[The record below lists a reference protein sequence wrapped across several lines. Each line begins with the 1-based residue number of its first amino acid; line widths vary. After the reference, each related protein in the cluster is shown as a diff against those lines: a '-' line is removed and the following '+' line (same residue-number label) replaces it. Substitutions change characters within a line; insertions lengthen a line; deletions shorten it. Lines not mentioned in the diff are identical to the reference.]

1 MPALNRRTFL
11 RGAGVA
17 LGLPLL
23 DAMIPAR
30 ASAQSMMPPKRVI
43 FEFKP
48 NGDQIAQ
55 RFAMR
60 HETNFQLG
68 EFLLPLEPYRNEL
81 LFLENVDKRFGRL
94 GDGERAD
101 AHQQG
106 GSSLA
111 PWRSGAG
118 SFPIG
123 GADGQFIGYVEGPS
137 ADYEIGTKVLADN
150 PTMPHRHLVF
160 RVGQRENHI
169 WNLHS
174 HAGPTGTQNPVS
186 PETDPWA
193 AYTRIFGALDDGQA
207 RDAVVRRLAKK
218 RSALD
223 LVLGELTTLKGKVGA
238 NDRVKLERHTEA
250 LRGIERT
257 LVEPNVGNLSCRAF
271 GAGMRLDPYADQNHQ
286 AVGELFQRIVAV
298 AFACDMTRSVN
309 FNWSGNTSNRVY
321 ANLGFSEGH
330 HDISHNG
337 DPASFD
343 KVRLIHRHLWTLST
357 GLYEQLKQ
365 TPEGNG
371 SVWDNTLVVHW
382 NELAQGDTHDT
393 SQNLVVLAGGMGGY
407 FRRGRYLDF
416 ARQANRGFAD
426 LMVSAQHYMGYTNVT
441 GFGDSRLNSGGP
453 LPNLV

>member
-1 MPALNRRTFL
+1 MKPLSRRTLL

-23 DAMIPAR
+23 DAMVPAR
-30 ASAQSMMPPKRVI
+30 AEAQAMSAPRRII

-48 NGDQIAQ
+48 NGDEVAR
-55 RFAMR
+55 RFTTR
-60 HETNFQLG
+60 GTTNFVLG
-68 EFLLPLEPYRNEL
+68 EFLAPLEPYRNEL

-94 GDGERAD
+94 PQGRRAD

-111 PWRSGAG
+111 PWPSGSG

-123 GADGQFIGYVEGPS
+123 GTNEFIGYVEGPS
-137 ADYEIGTKVLADN
+137 ADYELGGRVLADN
-150 PTMPHRHLVF
+150 PSMPYRHLVF

-174 HAGPTGTQNPVS
+174 HAGPVGMQNPVA

-193 AYTRIFGALDDGQA
+193 AYTRLFGTLDDGAA
-207 RDAVVRRLAKK
+207 REAVVRRLAKK
-218 RSALD
+218 HSALD
-223 LVLGELTTLKGKVGA
+223 LVMGELTSLRGRLGA
-238 NDRVKLERHTEA
+238 GDRTKLERHTES
-250 LRGIERT
+250 LRDIERA
-257 LVEPNVGNLSCRAF
+257 LVEPDVGNLACRAF
-271 GAGMRLDPYADQNHQ
+271 GAGMRVDPYADQNHQ
-286 AVGELFQRIVAV
+286 VVGQLFQKIIAV
-298 AFACDMTRSVN
+298 AFACDMTRVVN

-321 ANLGFSEGH
+321 ANLGLSEGH

-337 DPASFD
+337 DAGAFTN
-343 KVRLIHRHLWTLST
+343 VRRIHRHLWTLST
-357 GLYEQLKQ
+357 GLYEELKN
-365 TPEGNG
+365 TPEGSG

-416 ARQANRGFAD
+416 QRNTTRGFSD
-426 LMVSAQHYMGYTNVT
+426 MLVSCFHYMGYDTVT
-441 GFGDSRLNSGGP
+441 RFGDALLSSNAP
-453 LPNLV
+453 LGDLV